1 VNDQGEET
9 MQDLQKNE
17 SRGFGKK
24 HALALGG
31 VSGISLLALGCVDG
45 PLGLL
50 LSLLLVFMGATPAP
64 DFGQTGRVDFNLLS
78 QNEIAD
84 DPGLG
89 LGEGADDS
97 EVDEEEAPSNDEGGK
112 VDPNV
117 EYVIEVDE
125 PADTDARILGVDVK
139 EAQEQGTFAILLDSS
154 GSMELSFQDVC
165 PTCPHD
171 PERKRVQAAQIL
183 SKEVLSRTPDSRLA
197 VFDWG
202 TDEDEVYDGINTLAN
217 FTSDSDILID
227 GASKTGSLGATFIY
241 DALADMLELMS
252 NDIAQ
257 NFQAKPVTKGIIV
270 MTDGQDTASGR
281 TLNEIIE
288 KAQNLEIPIHVVGLG
303 PANEKFNEIFQGTED
318 NSASIKDLRRLAGE
332 TGGFY
337 ASVDSAEGLT
347 QLAEFI
353 AIGLAG
359 GYTTTQ
365 VVLDPIPAS
374 GTIVKGTIFV
384 VDPETG
390 EKVEP
395 GEPWEFVAP

>member
-1 VNDQGEET
+1 MQELQEEN
-9 MQDLQKNE
+9 K
-17 SRGFGKK
+17 RGFGKK

-31 VSGISLLALGCVDG
+31 VSSLSILALGCVDG

-78 QNEIAD
+78 QNEISD
-84 DPGLG
+84 DLG
-89 LGEGADDS
+89 GDS
-97 EVDEEEAPSNDEGGK
+97 EDTETEEAPSNEEGGK
-112 VDPNV
+112 VDPDV

-125 PADTDARILGVDVK
+125 PGGTEATILGVDVK

-202 TDEDEVYDGINTLAN
+202 TDEDELYDGINTLAN
-217 FTSDSDILID
+217 FTSESDILIE

-270 MTDGQDTASGR
+270 MTDGQDTASSR

-303 PANEKFNEIFQGTED
+303 PANEKFNEIFQGTQD
-318 NSASIKDLRRLAGE
+318 NSESISDLRRLAGE

-337 ASVDSAEGLT
+337 ASVDSADDLT

-365 VVLDPIPAS
+365 VVLDPIPPS

>member
-1 VNDQGEET
+1 MQELQEEN
-9 MQDLQKNE
+9 K
-17 SRGFGKK
+17 RGFGKK

-31 VSGISLLALGCVDG
+31 VSSLSILALGCVDG

-78 QNEIAD
+78 QNEISD
-84 DPGLG
+84 DLG
-89 LGEGADDS
+89 GDS
-97 EVDEEEAPSNDEGGK
+97 EDTETEEAPSNEEGGK
-112 VDPNV
+112 VDPDV

-125 PADTDARILGVDVK
+125 PGGTEATILGVDVK

-202 TDEDEVYDGINTLAN
+202 TDEDELYDGINTLAN
-217 FTSDSDILID
+217 FTSESDLLIE

-270 MTDGQDTASGR
+270 MTDGQDTASSR

-303 PANEKFNEIFQGTED
+303 PANEKFNEIFQGTQD
-318 NSASIKDLRRLAGE
+318 NSEAISDLRRLAGE
-332 TGGFY
+332 TGGLY
-337 ASVDSAEGLT
+337 ASVDSADDLT

-384 VDPETG
+384 LDPESG
-390 EKVEP
+390 KKVEP

>member
-1 VNDQGEET
+1 
-9 MQDLQKNE
+9 MQELQEQNKR
-17 SRGFGKK
+17 SFGKK
-24 HALALGG
+24 HVLALGG
-31 VSGISLLALGCVDG
+31 VSSLSILALGCVDG

-50 LSLLLVFMGATPAP
+50 LSLLLVFMGATPGP

-78 QNEIAD
+78 QNEISD
-84 DPGLG
+84 DFGI
-89 LGEGADDS
+89 DS
-97 EVDEEEAPSNDEGGK
+97 EETETDQESPSNDEGGK
-112 VDPNV
+112 VDPDV

-125 PADTDARILGVDVK
+125 PAGTEARILGVDVK

-202 TDEDEVYDGINTLAN
+202 TDEDELYDGINTLAN
-217 FTSDSDILID
+217 FTSESDLLIE

-270 MTDGQDTASGR
+270 MTDGQDTASSR

-303 PANEKFNEIFQGTED
+303 PANEKFNEIFQGTQD
-318 NSASIKDLRRLAGE
+318 NSEAISDLRRLAGE
-332 TGGFY
+332 TGGLY
-337 ASVDSAEGLT
+337 ASVDSADDLT

-384 VDPETG
+384 LDPESG
-390 EKVEP
+390 KKVEP